1 MRFLEKAAI
10 TIGMLAMTP
19 AIWAA
24 DAAPKIDSGDTAW
37 MLISMALVLL
47 MTMPGI
53 ALFYAGMSRKKNM
66 LSILMQT
73 SYIACALSILWYAVG
88 YSLAFG
94 EGNAFIG
101 DLSFAFFRGID
112 INSVTGTIPT
122 MLYAVFQM
130 TFIVITGGL
139 IIGSFAGRM
148 KFSAM
153 AIFIVLWGLLVYCPI
168 CHWVWSSSGF
178 FAKLGALDYAGGT
191 VVHINAGIAGLV
203 SCLVIGKRLGYGRDV
218 MTPHNLTYAMI
229 GASLLWVGWFGF
241 NAGSALAANGRAV
254 YAMAVTQIATAAAG
268 ISWMTCEWIARGK
281 PSLLG
286 IISGMVAG
294 LVAITPAS
302 GFVEPFGAL
311 IIGLCGGAACFWGA
325 TVLKRAMGWD
335 DSLDAFG
342 VHGVGGIVGAL
353 LTAFFAT
360 STVTGAETTPMLTQ
374 LGIQAA
380 SIVGTLAWSGIV
392 SFIILKVI
400 DKVIGLRVSAEDE
413 LMGLD
418 LSQHGERIE

>member
-1 MRFLEKAAI
+1 MRMMEKAAI
-10 TIGMLAMTP
+10 ATGMLAITP

-24 DAAPKIDSGDTAW
+24 DAAPKIDTGDTAW
-37 MLISMALVLL
+37 MLVSMALVLL

-73 SYIACALSILWYAVG
+73 SYLTCALSILWYAVG
-88 YSLAFG
+88 YSLAFSD
-94 EGNAFIG
+94 GNAFIG

-112 INSVTGTIPT
+112 INSVSGTIPT

-153 AIFIVLWGLLVYCPI
+153 AIFIVLWGLFVYCPI
-168 CHWVWSSSGF
+168 CHWVWSGTGF

-203 SCLVIGKRLGYGRDV
+203 SCLVIGKRLGYGREV

-229 GASLLWVGWFGF
+229 GASLLWIGWFGF

-268 ISWMTCEWIARGK
+268 LSWMTCEWISRGK

-353 LTAFFAT
+353 LTAVFA
-360 STVTGAETTPMLTQ
+360 SSAVTGAETTPMLTQ

-380 SIVGTLAWSGIV
+380 SIVGTLVWSGGI
-392 SFIILKVI
+392 SFILLKII
-400 DKVIGLRVSAEDE
+400 DKIVGLRVSPEDE
-413 LMGLD
+413 LVGLD